1 MYLGNMVPLIVT
13 ASKDD
18 DDFGQWSLFFLPI
31 TAGSSD
37 NVTIRESNS

>member
-18 DDFGQWSLFFLPI
+18 DDFDFFFLPI